1 MYTQAL
7 SITVALMTLY
17 IRKLTGLLFWK
28 VHTSSCKIIVEVI
41 MMPLPYQCIEPLP
54 YQCIE
59 PTGLHGLRIATLC
72 YVHILMFLR
81 QSSPY
86 SVSESLVAI
95 YLYEYVVCI

>member
-17 IRKLTGLLFWK
+17 MRKLTGLLFWK
-28 VHTSSCKIIVEVI
+28 VCTSSCKITVEAI
-41 MMPLPYQCIEPLP
+41 MMPLP

-72 YVHILMFLR
+72 YVHILMLLR
-81 QSSPY
+81 QSLPY
-86 SVSESLVAI
+86 SVS
-95 YLYEYVVCI
+95 